1 MFGSAVLQTKHAV
14 LNRISD
20 RPAAFKL
27 FNGSFPARTIEG
39 CCWPPFCAE
48 IVLRAGL
55 RYNSD
60 MIIALGQLNP
70 TVGDIEGNI
79 HLASDA
85 IRRAKESGADLIV
98 LPELVTLGYLPKDL
112 LLREGVVRRNLEALE
127 RIAQSCTGIAAVVG
141 FVSRNESGGGL
152 PLHNAAAFCTDGR
165 VRSTHLKSLL
175 PNYDVFDE
183 RRYFQP
189 ADRVE
194 LCLWDSPRD
203 GRIALGITICE
214 DLWNDEQFVDREQY
228 RQDPIEQLVKQGA
241 DLLINISASPFWVG
255 KQPAR
260 RDIFARQ
267 VREHGIP
274 LVFVNQV
281 GGNDDL
287 IFDGGSMVFD
297 REGTLIAQAKA
308 FEEDL
313 VVLDLADPASGQVQ
327 PYPDETDSLIEGLV
341 LGTRDYARKCGFSE
355 VIVGLSGGIDSSAC
369 AVIAARALGPKAL
382 HGVAMPSRYSSA
394 HSLQDAEMLARNLGI
409 DFRIIDIESMHQAAE
424 LTLKSSFAG
433 TGTGIAEENLQ
444 ARIRGQILM
453 ALSNKFGWLP
463 LTTGNKSELAVG
475 YCTLYGDMC
484 GGLAVLSDVAK
495 MAVYEISKRMNRQAG
510 REMIPNRV
518 LTKPPS
524 AELRPNQTDQDS
536 LPPYA
541 QLDAILA
548 GYVERHESAEQIIAA
563 GFEPDVVAD
572 VLRRVDRN
580 EYKRR
585 QAAPGLKV
593 TSRAFGA
600 GWRMPIAARFE
611 LLSGV
616 KRREE

>member
-1 MFGSAVLQTKHAV
+1 M
-14 LNRISD
+14 
-20 RPAAFKL
+20 
-27 FNGSFPARTIEG
+27 
-39 CCWPPFCAE
+39 
-48 IVLRAGL
+48 IV
-55 RYNSD
+55 
-60 MIIALGQLNP
+60 ALGQLNP
-70 TVGDIEGNI
+70 IVGDIEGNI
-79 HLASDA
+79 RLASDA
-85 IRRAKESGADLIV
+85 IGRAKEAGADLIV
-98 LPELVTLGYLPKDL
+98 LPELVTLGYPPKDL
-112 LLREGVVRRNLEALE
+112 LLREGVVQRNLDAIE
-127 RIAQSCTGIAAVVG
+127 RIAQCCTGIAAIVG
-141 FVSRNESGGGL
+141 YVARNESGGGL
-152 PLHNAAAFCTDGR
+152 RLQNAAAFCADGR
-165 VRSTHLKSLL
+165 VRSTHIKSLL

-189 ADRVE
+189 ADTVK
-194 LCLWDSPRD
+194 LCHWDSPRD

-214 DLWNDEQFVDREQY
+214 DLWNDEQFIDREQY
-228 RQDPIEQLVKQGA
+228 RQDPIEQLAQQGA

-255 KQPAR
+255 KQLAR

-267 VREHGIP
+267 VREHRVP

-287 IFDGGSMVFD
+287 IFDGGSMAFD
-297 REGTLIAQAKA
+297 REGMLIAQAKA

-313 VVLDLADPASGQVQ
+313 VVLDLANPADSQVR
-327 PYPDETDSLIEGLV
+327 PYPEETDSLIEGLA
-341 LGTRDYARKCGFSE
+341 LGTRDYVRKCGFSE
-355 VIVGLSGGIDSSAC
+355 VIIGLSGGIDSSVC
-369 AVIAARALGPKAL
+369 AAIAARALGPEAL

-394 HSLQDAEMLARNLGI
+394 HSLQDAEILARNLGI
-409 DFRIIDIESMHQAAE
+409 DFRIIDIKSMHQASE
-424 LTLKSSFAG
+424 STLKSSFAG
-433 TGTGIAEENLQ
+433 SVTGIAEENLQ
-444 ARIRGQILM
+444 ARIRGLILM

-463 LTTGNKSELAVG
+463 LATGNKSELAVG

-495 MAVYEISKRMNRQAG
+495 TAVYEIARRMNCQAG
-510 REMIPNRV
+510 HEVIPNRV

-536 LPPYA
+536 LPPYE

-563 GFEPDVVAD
+563 GFEPDVVVD

-585 QAAPGLKV
+585 QAPPGLKV

-611 LLSGV
+611 SLPQAKQIEEQS
-616 KRREE
+616 RRH

>member
-1 MFGSAVLQTKHAV
+1 M
-14 LNRISD
+14 
-20 RPAAFKL
+20 
-27 FNGSFPARTIEG
+27 
-39 CCWPPFCAE
+39 
-48 IVLRAGL
+48 IV
-55 RYNSD
+55 
-60 MIIALGQLNP
+60 ALGQLNP
-70 TVGDIEGNI
+70 IVGDIDGNVR
-79 HLASDA
+79 LASDI
-85 IRRAKESGADLIV
+85 IRRAQEAGADVVV
-98 LPELVTLGYLPKDL
+98 LPELVTLGYPPKDL
-112 LLREGVVRRNLEALE
+112 LLRADVIQRNLDAVE
-127 RIAQSCTGIAAVVG
+127 RIAQACTGIAAVVG

-152 PLHNAAAFCTDGR
+152 PLQNAAAFCADGR
-165 VRSTHLKSLL
+165 VHSTHIKSLL

-189 ADRVE
+189 ADRVK
-194 LCLWDSPRD
+194 LCPWDSPRD
-203 GRIALGITICE
+203 GRLALGITVCE

-228 RQDPIEQLVKQGA
+228 RQDPIEQLAKQGA

-267 VREHGIP
+267 VREHGVP

-287 IFDGGSMVFD
+287 IFDGGSMAFD
-297 REGTLIAQAKA
+297 REGTLVAQAKA

-313 VVLDLADPASGQVQ
+313 VVIDLADPARGQVQ
-327 PYPDETDSLIEGLV
+327 PYPDETDSLIEGLA
-341 LGTRDYARKCGFSE
+341 LGTRDYVRKCGFSRV
-355 VIVGLSGGIDSSAC
+355 VIGLSGGIDSSVC
-369 AVIAARALGPKAL
+369 AAIAARALGPEAL
-382 HGVAMPSRYSSA
+382 HGVAMPSRYSST
-394 HSLQDAEMLARNLGI
+394 HSLQDAEILARNLGI
-409 DFRIIDIESMHQAAE
+409 DFRIIDIETMHKAAE
-424 LTLKSSFAG
+424 STLKSSFAG
-433 TGTGIAEENLQ
+433 GETGIAEENLQ

-495 MAVYEISKRMNRQAG
+495 TAVYEIAKRINCQAG
-510 REMIPNRV
+510 REVIPDRV

-524 AELRPNQTDQDS
+524 AELRPDQTDQDS
-536 LPPYA
+536 LPPYDR
-541 QLDAILA
+541 LDAILA
-548 GYVERHESAEQIIAA
+548 GYVERHESKEQIIAA

-572 VLRRVDRN
+572 VLRKVDRN

-585 QAAPGLKV
+585 QAPPGLKV

-611 LLSGV
+611 
-616 KRREE
+616 

>member
-1 MFGSAVLQTKHAV
+1 M
-14 LNRISD
+14 
-20 RPAAFKL
+20 
-27 FNGSFPARTIEG
+27 
-39 CCWPPFCAE
+39 
-48 IVLRAGL
+48 IV
-55 RYNSD
+55 
-60 MIIALGQLNP
+60 ALGQLNP
-70 TVGDIEGNI
+70 IVGDIEGNI
-79 HLASDA
+79 RLASDA
-85 IRRAKESGADLIV
+85 IGRAKEAGADLIV
-98 LPELVTLGYLPKDL
+98 LPELVTLGYPPKDL
-112 LLREGVVRRNLEALE
+112 LLREGVVQRNLDAIE
-127 RIAQSCTGIAAVVG
+127 RIAQCCTGIAAIVG
-141 FVSRNESGGGL
+141 YVARNESGGGL
-152 PLHNAAAFCTDGR
+152 RLQNAAAFCADGR
-165 VRSTHLKSLL
+165 VRSTHIKSLL

-189 ADRVE
+189 ADTVK
-194 LCLWDSPRD
+194 LCHWDSPRD

-214 DLWNDEQFVDREQY
+214 DLWNDEQFIDRDQY
-228 RQDPIEQLVKQGA
+228 RQDPIEQLAQQGA

-255 KQPAR
+255 KQLAR

-267 VREHGIP
+267 VREHRVP

-287 IFDGGSMVFD
+287 IFDGGSMAFD
-297 REGTLIAQAKA
+297 REGMLIAQAKA

-313 VVLDLADPASGQVQ
+313 VVLDLANPADSQVR
-327 PYPDETDSLIEGLV
+327 PYPEETDSLIEGLA
-341 LGTRDYARKCGFSE
+341 LGTRDYVRKCGFSE
-355 VIVGLSGGIDSSAC
+355 VIIGLSGGIDSSVC
-369 AVIAARALGPKAL
+369 AAIAARALGPEAL

-394 HSLQDAEMLARNLGI
+394 HSLQDAEILARNLGI
-409 DFRIIDIESMHQAAE
+409 DFRIIDIKSMHQASE
-424 LTLKSSFAG
+424 STLKSSFAG
-433 TGTGIAEENLQ
+433 SVTGIAEENLQ
-444 ARIRGQILM
+444 ARIRGLILM

-463 LTTGNKSELAVG
+463 LATGNKSELAVG

-495 MAVYEISKRMNRQAG
+495 TAVYEIARRMNCQAG
-510 REMIPNRV
+510 HEVIPNRV

-536 LPPYA
+536 LPPYE

-563 GFEPDVVAD
+563 GFEPDVVVD

-585 QAAPGLKV
+585 QAPPGLKV

-611 LLSGV
+611 SLPQAKQIEEQS
-616 KRREE
+616 RRH

>member
-1 MFGSAVLQTKHAV
+1 
-14 LNRISD
+14 
-20 RPAAFKL
+20 
-27 FNGSFPARTIEG
+27 
-39 CCWPPFCAE
+39 
-48 IVLRAGL
+48 
-55 RYNSD
+55 

-79 HLASDA
+79 HLVSDA
-85 IRRAKESGADLIV
+85 IRRAQEAGAELIV

-112 LLREGVVRRNLEALE
+112 LLREGVIRRNLDALE
-127 RIAQSCTGIAAVVG
+127 RIAQFCTGIAAVVG

-152 PLHNAAAFCTDGR
+152 PLHNAAAFCADGC
-165 VRSTHLKSLL
+165 VRSTHAKSLL

-189 ADRVE
+189 ADNVQ
-194 LCLWDSPRD
+194 LCHWDSPRD
-203 GRIALGITICE
+203 GRVALGITICE

-228 RQDPIEQLVKQGA
+228 RQDPIEQLAKKGA

-341 LGTRDYARKCGFSE
+341 LGTRDYVRKCGFSE
-355 VIVGLSGGIDSSAC
+355 VIVGLSGGIDSSVC
-369 AVIAARALGPKAL
+369 AVIAARALGAEAL

-394 HSLQDAEMLARNLGI
+394 HSLQDAELLAHNLGM
-409 DFRIIDIESMHQAAE
+409 DFRIIDIETMHQAAE
-424 LTLKSSFAG
+424 STLKSSFAG
-433 TGTGIAEENLQ
+433 SGTGIAEENLQ

-495 MAVYEISKRMNRQAG
+495 TSVYEIARRFNCQAG
-510 REMIPNRV
+510 RDVIPDRV

-536 LPPYA
+536 LPPYE
-541 QLDAILA
+541 QLDPILA

-563 GFEPDVVAD
+563 GFEPDLVAD

-611 LLSGV
+611 SLP
-616 KRREE
+616 EA